1 MVFFLLYLQLFFF
14 SWEKG
19 AKMAKNEGDESWCCY
34 DRWFLRSFLVVFNI
48 FFFLAPIWLKSFLS
62 FLNGNLFFSSSHV
75 FFQIYNLFFLI
86 WRHPIFF
93 CPFRQLGL
101 EFPFWTLK
109 RRFEF
114 VICWYHANSWN
125 SNFWFIQYFLF
136 V

>member
-1 MVFFLLYLQLFFF
+1 MVFFLLFLQLFFF
-14 SWEKG
+14 LEKKEQKWQ
-19 AKMAKNEGDESWCCY
+19 KMKVMKAGVVLMDDFFVHSLCY
-34 DRWFLRSFLVVFNI
+34 LI

-101 EFPFWTLK
+101 EFPFWTLERK
-109 RRFEF
+109 NEF
-114 VICWYHANSWN
+114 VKIMQLMKGRYLV
-125 SNFWFIQYFLF
+125 YPM
-136 V
+136 